1 MDGQRRVIKTARERL
16 VAGGDLEEVLRFLR
30 ANGFS
35 VIDSIKATMEL
46 TGASLATAKETVHRS
61 EAWRDRRGTHDEF
74 HRTLVE
80 DVEADVL
87 AGIRRA

>member
-35 VIDSIKATMEL
+35 VIDSIKATMEV
-46 TGASLATAKETVHRS
+46 TGASLAAAKKKVHRS